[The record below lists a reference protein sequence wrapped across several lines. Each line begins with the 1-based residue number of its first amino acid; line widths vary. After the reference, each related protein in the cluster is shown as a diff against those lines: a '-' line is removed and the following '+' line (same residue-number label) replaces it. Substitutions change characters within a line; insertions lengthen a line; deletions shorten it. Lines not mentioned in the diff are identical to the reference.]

1 MNILFMGTPDIAAAA
16 LEAILDAG
24 HTVCGVYTRA
34 DKPVGRKQ
42 VLTAPPVKRT
52 AMAHGIPVFQPG
64 TLRDAAQ
71 AENIRA
77 LAPELIVV
85 VAYGRILPP
94 EVLAIPQYGCIN
106 LHVSLLPRYRGAA
119 PVQWAVINGEKT
131 TGVSIMYLNEGLDTG
146 DILRVSPVEIG
157 ENETPAS
164 CLSASRRREYARCWR
179 RWRISRRA
187 RHRRGRRMTP
197 RPRWRRPLQKNRR
210 ISDLTRPP
218 AVCTTSSAV

>member
-94 EVLAIPQYGCIN
+94 EVLAIPICTF
-106 LHVSLLPRYRGAA
+106 HCFP
-119 PVQWAVINGEKT
+119 
-131 TGVSIMYLNEGLDTG
+131 DTG
-146 DILRVSPVEIG
+146 ALRPCSG
-157 ENETPAS
+157 L
-164 CLSASRRREYARCWR
+164 LSTAK
-179 RWRISRRA
+179 
-187 RHRRGRRMTP
+187 
-197 RPRWRRPLQKNRR
+197 RRPAFPLC
-210 ISDLTRPP
+210 I
-218 AVCTTSSAV
+218 

>member
-94 EVLAIPQYGCIN
+94 EVRDPPIRLHQSARFTASQIPGRCARAVGC
-106 LHVSLLPRYRGAA
+106 Y
-119 PVQWAVINGEKT
+119 Q
-131 TGVSIMYLNEGLDTG
+131 
-146 DILRVSPVEIG
+146 
-157 ENETPAS
+157 
-164 CLSASRRREYARCWR
+164 RRKDDR
-179 RWRISRRA
+179 RF
-187 RHRRGRRMTP
+187 HYVF
-197 RPRWRRPLQKNRR
+197 K
-210 ISDLTRPP
+210 
-218 AVCTTSSAV
+218 

>member
-77 LAPELIVV
+77 
-85 VAYGRILPP
+85 
-94 EVLAIPQYGCIN
+94 C
-106 LHVSLLPRYRGAA
+106 LLYTSPSPR
-119 PVQWAVINGEKT
+119 
-131 TGVSIMYLNEGLDTG
+131 D
-146 DILRVSPVEIG
+146 
-157 ENETPAS
+157 
-164 CLSASRRREYARCWR
+164 
-179 RWRISRRA
+179 
-187 RHRRGRRMTP
+187 
-197 RPRWRRPLQKNRR
+197 
-210 ISDLTRPP
+210 
-218 AVCTTSSAV
+218 

>member
-85 VAYGRILPP
+85 VAYGRILPKDILDVP
-94 EVLAIPQYGCIN
+94 PLGCVN
-106 LHVSLLPRYRGAA
+106 VHASLLPKYRGSA
-119 PVQWAVINGEKT
+119 PINWAMLNGDAE
-131 TGVSIMYLNEGLDTG
+131 TGVSIMYMAEELDAG
-146 DILRVSPVEIG
+146 DVILTAK
-157 ENETPAS
+157 TPIDPEEDLPSLWDRLAKVGAEA
-164 CLSASRRREYARCWR
+164 LADIFHLQYF
-179 RWRISRRA
+179 
-187 RHRRGRRMTP
+187 RM
-197 RPRWRRPLQKNRR
+197 RQK
-210 ISDLTRPP
+210 
-218 AVCTTSSAV
+218 VWH